1 MAYPCK
7 CPRGDER
14 ILRMRVNLGR
24 DQDNS
29 PGGDRVKKLEEAL
42 NKIIGLAAYGA
53 RAEMPQLQMMEIIE
67 TAREAL

>member
-1 MAYPCK
+1 MS
-7 CPRGDER
+7 
-14 ILRMRVNLGR
+14 RMRVNLGR
-24 DQDNS
+24 DRDNS